1 MLGPED
7 TKIKMRKNTDLPTK
21 SGTTVS
27 VSQDWKI
34 QRENR
39 YKINDNEHKTVQS
52 DSVNRGK
59 TKRGIVYFDICC
71 FWAVRLSEIRSLKFI
86 WEGKVL
92 RQVVKD

>member
-39 YKINDNEHKTVQS
+39 YKINGKEHKMFNGT
-52 DSVNRGK
+52 
-59 TKRGIVYFDICC
+59 
-71 FWAVRLSEIRSLKFI
+71 A
-86 WEGKVL
+86 
-92 RQVVKD
+92 